1 MVEGFSIVG
10 FLNQLVD
17 KHEESWIDAKYV
29 NLIFS
34 SILPTFKTRPRFF
47 LMIFYLQLC
56 NLEFAHYILM
66 KTGFYYNTECS
77 TPLSLNMPMI

>member
-34 SILPTFKTRPRFF
+34 SILPTFKTRPSACVASR
-47 LMIFYLQLC
+47 
-56 NLEFAHYILM
+56 
-66 KTGFYYNTECS
+66 EC
-77 TPLSLNMPMI
+77 NMPLVEIAVLNSQ

>member
-34 SILPTFKTRPRFF
+34 SILPTFKTRPSLLFHTT
-47 LMIFYLQLC
+47 
-56 NLEFAHYILM
+56 NVE
-66 KTGFYYNTECS
+66 TSS
-77 TPLSLNMPMI
+77 TDISATANNF

>member
-34 SILPTFKTRPRFF
+34 SILPTFKTRPS
-47 LMIFYLQLC
+47 
-56 NLEFAHYILM
+56 EV
-66 KTGFYYNTECS
+66 TELLI
-77 TPLSLNMPMI
+77 TAWVIAIIMNYE